1 LSYHVKEKRKENDL
15 VLEIPGDGA
24 IFYFIIFFA
33 AIFYSISSS
42 LIAFGVDGWR
52 AEERDLF
59 SPHTHTYKT
68 LIDTPVCVYVCAY
81 VDVSYYKENDG
92 LEESEARRFFLPRS
106 FARMVL

>member
-24 IFYFIIFFA
+24 IFYFIIFLLQ
-33 AIFYSISSS
+33 YSIPFHH
-42 LIAFGVDGWR
+42 LLLLLVLMDGEQKSATCFR
-52 AEERDLF
+52 
-59 SPHTHTYKT
+59 HTHTYKT